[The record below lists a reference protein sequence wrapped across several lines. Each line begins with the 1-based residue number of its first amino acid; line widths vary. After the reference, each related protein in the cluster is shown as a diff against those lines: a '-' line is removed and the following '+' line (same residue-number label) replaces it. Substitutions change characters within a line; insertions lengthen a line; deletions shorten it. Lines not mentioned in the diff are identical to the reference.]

1 MKAYNHA
8 LSSVKK
14 FGGKVEDYIKIHE
27 WFDESKGFYG
37 DLRHRALRHH
47 TQGIVEC
54 EKLFGVTITNSK
66 NKKVVVKSIAE
77 QHILEDLGF
86 LPTMESWFKNII
98 PQKWMSSIRHQVPKN
113 LN

>member
-54 EKLFGVTITNSK
+54 EKHIDIVNVNNYQERNYDEYSTN
-66 NKKVVVKSIAE
+66 
-77 QHILEDLGF
+77 
-86 LPTMESWFKNII
+86 
-98 PQKWMSSIRHQVPKN
+98 
-113 LN
+113 

>member
-54 EKLFGVTITNSK
+54 EKLFGVTITNSN
-66 NKKVVVKSIAE
+66 NKKIVVKSIAE
-77 QHILEDLGF
+77 QHILEDLGSY
-86 LPTMESWFKNII
+86 LQWKVGLKILCHKNG
-98 PQKWMSSIRHQVPKN
+98 
-113 LN
+113 